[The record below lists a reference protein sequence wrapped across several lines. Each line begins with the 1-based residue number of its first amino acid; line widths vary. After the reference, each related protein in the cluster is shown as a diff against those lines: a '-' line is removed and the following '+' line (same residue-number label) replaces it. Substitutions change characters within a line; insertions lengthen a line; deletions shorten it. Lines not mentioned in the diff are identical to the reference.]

1 MNKHSYPVIIKEA
14 DLQRFKI
21 RKGNYEMGIPC
32 TMVLRLMDIEEY
44 GYDYC
49 GALSLVLAIF
59 PEIDRY
65 ELEKELDELYKC
77 VKSSKK
83 AVRAA

>member
-1 MNKHSYPVIIKEA
+1 MNKYAYPVIIKEA

-21 RKGNYEMGIPC
+21 RKGNYEKSIPC

-44 GYDYC
+44 GCDYC

-65 ELEKELDELYKC
+65 ELEKELDEYI
-77 VKSSKK
+77 
-83 AVRAA
+83 